1 MTTSQI
7 SRKNKDV
14 ERRREVMARQPF
26 DEIFDNFRHDIE
38 DVFFAPFINPIKSS
52 ISGNIN
58 SIETRT
64 PLCDIIDKDNRYII
78 SLEVPG
84 IQKDKIEVKATE
96 EYIT

>member
-1 MTTSQI
+1 MATSQI

-14 ERRREVMARQPF
+14 ERREVMVRRPF

-64 PLCDIIDKDNRYII
+64 PLFYR
-78 SLEVPG
+78 
-84 IQKDKIEVKATE
+84 QRQ
-96 EYIT
+96 

>member
-1 MTTSQI
+1 MATSQI

-14 ERRREVMARQPF
+14 ERREVMVRRPF

-38 DVFFAPFINPIKSS
+38 DAFFAPFINPIKSS

-64 PLCDIIDKDNRYII
+64 TLFYR
-78 SLEVPG
+78 
-84 IQKDKIEVKATE
+84 QRQ
-96 EYIT
+96 